1 MPGPTAY
8 SGYTHTRSFSRT
20 NTYRRHEYR
29 ALPSYYVAAPFYY
42 PFFDWGGDYAP
53 APPAPVDD
61 YAPDPTDALMA
72 NQAALGRQVQRLT
85 AQLNDLMNGQTYQQQ
100 APAAEPAGPP
110 PVPLTLI
117 LRDGQQ
123 LQVQNYAVTDN
134 TFWEFT
140 DRGTRK
146 IPLSNIDLAAS
157 AKATQAN
164 GGEFPQISGTR

>member
-1 MPGPTAY
+1 MRHALLFTIVLGLPGAGSLLAQRGGGIVRNAPVPSSTALGAGALSAFPSSTSRSSAPSFARRYVPGPTAY

-110 PVPLTLI
+110 P
-117 LRDGQQ
+117 
-123 LQVQNYAVTDN
+123 
-134 TFWEFT
+134 
-140 DRGTRK
+140 
-146 IPLSNIDLAAS
+146 
-157 AKATQAN
+157 
-164 GGEFPQISGTR
+164 